1 MTYEQLKKV
10 ALTQF
15 ALHGYEGASLTQIA
29 SEVGIKKQSIYTHFK
44 SKDELFI
51 STFNDAVNNEL
62 LFVKKFISKNKA
74 KPLRE
79 ILYNFLNEYLDS
91 YNKENSNTSFF
102 LRTSFFPPIQLKDLI
117 KIGTD
122 KYVSELEEIFKL
134 LFEQK
139 CGILKPIVN
148 ERTATLAFLT
158 ILDGLFVEL
167 LYGNSERLA
176 IRLSEAWYVY
186 WQGISNERGG

>member
-102 LRTSFFPPIQLKDLI
+102 LRTSFFLQYNLK
-117 KIGTD
+117 
-122 KYVSELEEIFKL
+122 
-134 LFEQK
+134 
-139 CGILKPIVN
+139 
-148 ERTATLAFLT
+148 TL
-158 ILDGLFVEL
+158 
-167 LYGNSERLA
+167 
-176 IRLSEAWYVY
+176 
-186 WQGISNERGG
+186 